1 MKTLLPLLILLLV
14 ACKGKTSHQSNS
26 NNNRRSM
33 NHKITDSYEMSDY
46 ERKELERKKRLISL
60 SISDIEKFEDSTQV
74 NLEGEKT
81 GSNHIDFKLKV
92 DMLDSIEIPDVQF
105 GRMRMKVRVSR
116 LAVVAKIYDSKI
128 GYLDQLDGE
137 APFSLSRK
145 EGDVEFSISPEQ
157 LRKLK
162 VGKHQIKIEIQTY
175 LESIH
180 GDRSYI
186 QPASMDVEFDFDVD
200 PIYSSTVYFQ
210 ELALNEKES
219 RKILGG
225 GNDHSNSTPE
235 ACIKIRTNSETLIYE
250 YAKNN
255 FNLKRNLKKKF
266 YHNSLKD
273 ELRIM
278 AMDADYFLN
287 SDDLISS
294 AYISVDSLLGNSYK
308 NIPLKATDK
317 LLIYCTTEG
326 QINKN

>member
-1 MKTLLPLLILLLV
+1 MLPLFIV
-14 ACKGKTSHQSNS
+14 ALFACTGKSSQNSSS
-26 NNNRRSM
+26 NNRNGRSLER
-33 NHKITDSYEMSDY
+33 KITDSYTMSDH
-46 ERKELERKKRLISL
+46 ERREMERKKRLIDL
-60 SISDIEKFEDSTQV
+60 TISELEKSDDSTQIL
-74 NLEGEKT
+74 LEGEKT
-81 GSNHIDFKLKV
+81 ESNHIEFKLEV
-92 DMLDSIEIPDVQF
+92 DMPDSIEIPDVQF

-116 LAVVAKIYDSKI
+116 LSVTAKIYDSEI
-128 GYLDQLDGE
+128 GYLDQVEDE

-145 EGDVEFSISPEQ
+145 EGDVEFSITPEQ

-162 VGKHQIKIEIQTY
+162 VGKHHLRIEIQTH

-186 QPASMDVEFDFDVD
+186 QPALMNVEFDFDVD
-200 PIYSSTVYFQ
+200 PIYSSTIYFQ

-235 ACIKIRTNSETLIYE
+235 ACIKIRSNSETLIYD
-250 YAKNN
+250 YTKNN

-294 AYISVDSLLGNSYK
+294 AEISVDSLLGTSYK